1 MYSKLKIFILL
12 TIFLLA
18 FLLSAKA
25 EAPSGC
31 TDDEERIEIAIK
43 RSFPSVVK
51 VEAQNRRKKV
61 ATGVVID
68 KKGHIVTTALISPR
82 EEKITITTSDG
93 KKAEAEFLG
102 LDSETHIAV
111 LRVKDKKLLP
121 ISTGKAKELTPGTWI
136 GVVSVSPENTP
147 AVTQGIVSSVS
158 KNELRL
164 NVWVLPGWSGSPVIN
179 KEGYMIGLLRGV
191 YFDDQP
197 VIFEFREKE
206 LVGSGYVYSRAE
218 APSSGLARATPIDV
232 VNEIASEIIKKGK
245 VERGWL
251 GVTIGEAEEGKVQII
266 SIERESPAELAKL
279 KEGDIVLRIGG
290 KRIVDAEVLA
300 SEIRKRK
307 PGQDV
312 IIEIQRDGKTMKV
325 KVKLGEYPEKEIKRE
340 FELKFPQLFPP
351 KTPLSPKIPKVPE
364 PPRIKLFPEKY
375 SRIWETRKY
384 IGVYL
389 EELNR
394 ELSEHFGV
402 EEGRGLIVS
411 KVSKDSPAE
420 KAGLKV
426 GDVIVKADGGRV
438 EAISDLSELI
448 KDKKKGEKI
457 KIEFLRN
464 KRRMKLDIEVEEQER
479 GGFWGY
485 FFDNRDWEDYWGDYR
500 DLWDDY
506 NKKWSEYYKNWQ
518 KEQEKYSKELKG
530 KMKKLK
536 KEINEKSRDVIEK
549 YKMTLLSYKAVRV

>member
-1 MYSKLKIFILL
+1 MCSKIKIFILL

-18 FLLSAKA
+18 FFLSAKA
-25 EAPSGC
+25 EVPSGYA
-31 TDDEERIEIAIK
+31 DAGERIEIAIK
-43 RSFPSVVK
+43 RAFPSVVK

-82 EEKITITTSDG
+82 DEKIMIITSDG

-121 ISTGKAKELTPGTWI
+121 ISMGKAKELTPGTWI

-147 AVTQGIVSSVS
+147 AVTQGIVSSIS

-191 YFDDQP
+191 YFNDQP

-206 LVGSGYVYSRAE
+206 LVGSGYVYSKAE

-251 GVTIGEAEEGKVQII
+251 GVFIEETEKGEVRVV
-266 SIERESPAELAKL
+266 SIEKESPAELAKL
-279 KEGDIVLRIGG
+279 KEGDIVLRIEG
-290 KRIVDAEVLA
+290 KRIIDTEMLA

-312 IIEIQRDGKTMKV
+312 IIEIRRDGKTMKV
-325 KVKLGEYPEKEIKRE
+325 KVKLGEYPEREIKRE

-351 KTPLSPKIPKVPE
+351 KTPKPPKVKIPKVPE
-364 PPRIKLFPEKY
+364 LPRIKLLPEKY

-394 ELSEHFGV
+394 ELSEYFGV
-402 EEGRGLIVS
+402 KEGRGLLVS
-411 KVSKDSPAE
+411 KVSKDSPAG

-426 GDVIVKADGGRV
+426 GDVIIKADGVKV
-438 EAISDLSELI
+438 ETISDLSELI

-464 KRRMKLDIEVEEQER
+464 KKRMKLDIEVEEQER

-485 FFDNRDWEDYWGDYR
+485 FFDYRDWEDYW
-500 DLWDDY
+500 DDY
-506 NKKWSEYYKNWQ
+506 SKKWSEYYKKWQ
-518 KEQEKYSKELKG
+518 KEQEKYSKELKE
-530 KMKKLK
+530 KMKKL
-536 KEINEKSRDVIEK
+536 
-549 YKMTLLSYKAVRV
+549 T